1 MGVRLRCA
9 NCHNH
14 PLDQWTQDDYHG
26 FAAIF
31 AKVKRGR
38 MVEISNRG
46 EVTHPYTGQPAVQRL
61 PGKRFLADGE
71 DGRMQVAKWL
81 TDLANPYFARSMA
94 NRLWRSMM
102 GRGLVEPVD
111 DLRSTNPPTHPQL
124 LDALTA
130 DFVKH
135 DYDLRHTL
143 RTIANSAAYQRSSLA
158 ANGNEVDQTFYSHAI
173 VRSLDAEVIADALA
187 DATGIGQDFSG
198 ARPGTRAVQLFDPLT
213 PSVALDVLGRC
224 SREEPC
230 ESSMATTGVA
240 QALHLINGTLINQKV
255 ASKDGALRKILS
267 RPDREVVNELYL
279 RALGRS
285 ALGKELKHWLSEVK
299 SGNRREVFEDLFW
312 SLLSSQQFMTNH

>member
-1 MGVRLRCA
+1 
-9 NCHNH
+9 
-14 PLDQWTQDDYHG
+14 
-26 FAAIF
+26 
-31 AKVKRGR
+31 
-38 MVEISNRG
+38 
-46 EVTHPYTGQPAVQRL
+46 
-61 PGKRFLADGE
+61 
-71 DGRMQVAKWL
+71 
-81 TDLANPYFARSMA
+81 
-94 NRLWRSMM
+94 M